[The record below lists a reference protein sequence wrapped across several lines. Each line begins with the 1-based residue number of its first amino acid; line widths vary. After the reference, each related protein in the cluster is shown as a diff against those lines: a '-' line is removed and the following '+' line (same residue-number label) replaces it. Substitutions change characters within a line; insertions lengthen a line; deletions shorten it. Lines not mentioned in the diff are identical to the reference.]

1 MGAVCRQFALTIW
14 RPLSFANCWRG
25 TFHSIRHAST
35 TCCSG
40 ARIRQA
46 HEGFRTSVVAT
57 SEAGLTQTSGLY
69 SAQDAVSHAV
79 VGQCAEAVSEATAAT
94 RVSRDN
100 FTLELAGRA
109 LAWCGADAGASALS
123 DELAQ
128 RFPDAVLTTRLHVPV
143 IAAATAVRAGQP
155 ARALEL
161 LDAVRRFD
169 RSPVA
174 EFWPAFVRAEAQL
187 QLGHHADAAG
197 EFGSIVEHRGEM
209 ADSPLYPLA
218 HLGLAR
224 AHASAGD
231 AAGARQSYQA
241 FFTLWQDADSDLPL
255 LEQAR
260 RDFARLPQ

>member
-1 MGAVCRQFALTIW
+1 MSNLAATLTELNQFDAARRVLADARTAKLNHIALQRAASVLALIDNDTAAMQRELEAALA
-14 RPLSFANCWRG
+14 RPEGPSATNWQPRKSAFG
-25 TFHSIRHAST
+25 
-35 TCCSG
+35 G
-40 ARIRQA
+40 RIRQA
-46 HEGFRTSVVAT
+46 HEEFRTSVVAT
-57 SEAGLTQTSGLY
+57 SAAGLAQTSGLY

-94 RVSRDN
+94 GVSRDPSPSN
-100 FTLELAGRA
+100 SRVA
-109 LAWCGADAGASALS
+109 LAWCGADTGASALS

-161 LDAVRRFD
+161 LDAVRRFN

-197 EFGSIVEHRGEM
+197 EFGSI
-209 ADSPLYPLA
+209 
-218 HLGLAR
+218 AR
-224 AHASAGD
+224 TPG
-231 AAGARQSYQA
+231 
-241 FFTLWQDADSDLPL
+241 
-255 LEQAR
+255 
-260 RDFARLPQ
+260 